1 MESAVGYVI
10 ITCFFVLLL
19 LSTSIVANQMYT
31 VNVTGSLNVQL
42 RSLAQLVRQQM
53 VCVYEAVKQQPRNS
67 QGVKLTVDMPR
78 SIGGRPYRITL
89 VGDTLKA
96 DCLNVHYEL
105 SMPSFPDV
113 VPDWSIKGGVY
124 ESGGG
129 RLMIVGRWMKDKVSV
144 TVVPG

>member
-1 MESAVGYVI
+1 MESAVGYVV

-19 LSTSIVANQMYT
+19 LSTSVVANQMYT
-31 VNVTGSLNVQL
+31 VNVTGGLNVQL

-89 VGDTLKA
+89 AGNTLKA
-96 DCLNVHYEL
+96 DCLNIHYEI

-113 VPDWSIKGGVY
+113 VWSVKGGAY

-129 RLMIVGRWMKDKVSV
+129 RLMIEGRWVKDKVSV
-144 TVVPG
+144 TVVPR